1 MRLAHIAIA
10 MTRIADGNLHQS
22 LSDDTAVQIQTAT
35 PTDLEV
41 LLPMVEQYW
50 RFEAIEG
57 FDATRMR
64 KLLTRVLED
73 GNLGRAWVARL
84 YGEPAGYLLAVY
96 VFSLEHQGLTA
107 EIDEFFVVPAHR
119 GLGLGHQMLAS
130 RRHSFASRVAPMSRC
145 SSGAATRRRAI
156 SIGAMV
162 STTARVMSW

>member
-1 MRLAHIAIA
+1 MTQAIEIHA
-10 MTRIADGNLHQS
+10 A
-22 LSDDTAVQIQTAT
+22 A
-35 PTDLEV
+35 PTDLEL

-73 GNLGRAWVARL
+73 ASLGRAWLATV

-107 EIDEFFVVPAHR
+107 EIDEFFVLPPHR
-119 GLGLGHQMLAS
+119 SLGIGNQMLAIAETRFREEGCTNVS
-130 RRHSFASRVAPMSRC
+130 LQLGRRNEAARNFYRRHGFEYRD
-145 SSGAATRRRAI
+145 GYDL
-156 SIGAMV
+156 V
-162 STTARVMSW
+162 SKPLK